1 MKGVGQIRLTLVWLA
16 VVGLCIPQA
25 AMATSPP
32 ADQKPVVTDVR
43 LQGGYLLG
51 QVVTA
56 ENVAVPNEKVL
67 LASGG
72 QVLVEGTTNGNGMF
86 AFKGLQQGVYQVVAA
101 KGHQAY
107 RVWPEKIAPPS
118 AQPGALIVAGNGTVR
133 GQLGMRGFR
142 NLLANPW
149 VVAAIVATAIA
160 VPVAIHNRTPSTP

>member
-1 MKGVGQIRLTLVWLA
+1 
-16 VVGLCIPQA
+16 
-25 AMATSPP
+25 
-32 ADQKPVVTDVR
+32 
-43 LQGGYLLG
+43 
-51 QVVTA
+51 
-56 ENVAVPNEKVL
+56 
-67 LASGG
+67 
-72 QVLVEGTTNGNGMF
+72 MF